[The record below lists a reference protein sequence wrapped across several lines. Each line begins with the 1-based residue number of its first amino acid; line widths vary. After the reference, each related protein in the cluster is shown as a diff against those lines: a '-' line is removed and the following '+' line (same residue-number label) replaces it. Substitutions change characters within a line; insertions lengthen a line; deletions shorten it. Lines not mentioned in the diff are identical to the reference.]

1 MQARLIKQA
10 AGACGLAALLA
21 VTGCGDRSGESAA
34 HREARQET
42 AREAQSPLSPE
53 EAAARASAQ
62 RSGSAELAQGRG
74 S

>member
-10 AGACGLAALLA
+10 AGACGIAALLA
-21 VTGCGDRSGESAA
+21 LTACGDRAAESAA
-34 HREARQET
+34 HREARQEV
-42 AREAQSPLSPE
+42 AREAQSPLTPE
-53 EAAARASAQ
+53 EAAARDAAQ